1 MQMLTDVIEREKDK
15 IYEEFNNEF
24 PLERVRN
31 LTLEEYTNTERSN
44 SFCYWVEKKNRK
56 ARFNMGRIGL

>member
-1 MQMLTDVIEREKDK
+1 MKMLTDVIEREKDK

-31 LTLEEYTNTERSN
+31 LTLEEYTNTESCI
-44 SFCYWVEKKNRK
+44 SFCYGVEKKTENL
-56 ARFNMGRIGL
+56 G